1 MAAAPHPSKEV
12 FVLNIRIKFQKYGV
26 MKFIGHLD
34 MMRYFQK
41 AIRRAGIDIA
51 YSGGYSPHQ
60 IMSFAAPLGVGVTSD
75 GEYFDIE
82 VNSSRSSLK
91 SLDALNQV
99 MVEGVSILEYRRLP
113 DTARSSMSLV
123 AAADY
128 IVYVKPGYAPD
139 VHSLQELSQQ
149 VQQYYEMQP
158 EILITKQTKK
168 SQLEMNLKGLIYE
181 MKGLNLK
188 DFTLKDGPL
197 PEYGLFLK
205 VSTGSSD
212 NVKPELV
219 LEDFCKFCG
228 ITYNPLKYQVH
239 RLDSCPWGSWERTFP
254 EGYERPLCRQLIIR
268 NIARIMCVLCAG
280 DSLSGILSGLCVN
293 GHPVVSS
300 VFQNRKFSPD

>member
-1 MAAAPHPSKEV
+1 MAAEQHSSKEV

-128 IVYVKPGYAPD
+128 IVYVKPGYEPD

-188 DFTLKDGPL
+188 DFTLRDGPL

-228 ITYNPLKYQVH
+228 IAYNPLKYQVH
-239 RLDSCPWGSWERTFP
+239 RLEVYAKSEEIPVKGEQERKGYQKQLKQLKNSFTAQGKIFP
-254 EGYERPLCRQLIIR
+254 EFLPLGQLGEDI
-268 NIARIMCVLCAG
+268 
-280 DSLSGILSGLCVN
+280 
-293 GHPVVSS
+293 P
-300 VFQNRKFSPD
+300 